1 MSNGRSPATNV
12 SAEAYANAVNRLRI
26 NFRVAVYSNLL
37 AVLILLVSACG
48 MIALLLAGE
57 PITAAV
63 PAAIG
68 VLDIAWGVAE
78 RPWRQLLLANNRIA
92 LSDSLWVSYLETK
105 DAVLASGLSGEG
117 QLVEIRRAQNLWVSR
132 IGAIAQE
139 DYAEAFKALWTIND
153 RSEAVLRDLFSDVQI
168 VGSALQSVETGG
180 DAQSAQGFRIDDVIN
195 EGGGTPFSG
204 RGGDSS
210 QASTTGPAANSADRR
225 QDSDEPGS

>member
-1 MSNGRSPATNV
+1 MSDGRSPATNV

-37 AVLILLVSACG
+37 AVVILLVSACG

-68 VLDIAWGVAE
+68 VLDIAWGVTE

-105 DAVLASGLSGEG
+105 DAILSSGLGG
-117 QLVEIRRAQNLWVSR
+117 DAQLVEIRRAQNLWVSR

-139 DYAEAFKALWTIND
+139 DYADAFKALWTINE
-153 RSEAVLRDLFSDVQI
+153 RSEAVRGDLAADVQTLE
-168 VGSALQSVETGG
+168 SALQSYGDGEEQDPTKELRLNET
-180 DAQSAQGFRIDDVIN
+180 
-195 EGGGTPFSG
+195 
-204 RGGDSS
+204 
-210 QASTTGPAANSADRR
+210 
-225 QDSDEPGS
+225 